1 MINCV
6 LHASCL
12 QITRTPAED
21 DALQERMKAQVKCF
35 KSSSDVHRY
44 QELKG
49 LKNYLNYRIACTTYE
64 AQLAASAS
72 MVDKMRRKHV
82 DAQLLKF
89 DLAEKA
95 QQESQKWHWS
105 PIYQIFKKWPLP
117 NFVAAPWD
125 HTQSEWVE
133 LSAVLLEN
141 MKSEPLS
148 LEAQCPH
155 ILRALLYLVRTL
167 RGNKRPLAHPTK
179 GLDLQYMLEL
189 VRGKEYSVALSV
201 IVQGLPHEGWPTFPG
216 IQDAVDTF
224 SDLHS
229 DTVALL
235 GYNPS
240 KQVAVVEKIQA
251 FLGRIAH
258 RAIADM
264 VRMHCDEQLAQL
276 WYQSDTTEHLREKC
290 EDVSQ
295 LFFYIPV
302 EYIFC
307 NILLLCK
314 VSSVLQL
321 LFDVLHAGNA
331 YVLGQLCFASVCLM
345 SYMLGMCRYYVR

>member
-6 LHASCL
+6 LHAWCL
-12 QITRTPAED
+12 QVTRTPEED

-35 KSSSDVHRY
+35 KSNSDVDRY

-49 LKNYLNYRIACTTYE
+49 LKNYLNYRIACTKYE

-72 MVDKMRRKHV
+72 MVDEMRTKHV
-82 DAQLLKF
+82 DAELLKF

-95 QQESQKWHWS
+95 RQESHKWHWS

-125 HTQSEWVE
+125 HTESEWVE

-148 LEAQCPH
+148 LESQCPH
-155 ILRALLYLVRTL
+155 ILRALLYLIRTL

-179 GLDLQYMLEL
+179 GLDLQYILEL
-189 VRGKEYSVALSV
+189 VRDRENSVALSV
-201 IVQGLPHEGWPTFPG
+201 IAQALPHEGWPSFPSMM
-216 IQDAVDTF
+216 DAVDTF

-235 GYNPS
+235 GYNPD

-258 RAIADM
+258 RAVADM
-264 VRMHCDEQLAQL
+264 VRMHRDEQLAQL
-276 WYQSDTTEHLREKC
+276 WYESDTTEHLREKC

-295 LFFYIPV
+295 LLSSKPV
-302 EYIFC
+302 PYIFC
-307 NILLLCK
+307 NIFLLC
-314 VSSVLQL
+314 
-321 LFDVLHAGNA
+321 
-331 YVLGQLCFASVCLM
+331 
-345 SYMLGMCRYYVR
+345 